1 LGVFLVKKRRF
12 VKSKSG
18 NRKISRLAKKEM
30 LIRRVIKALRLGFF
44 YVILVNPNGS
54 TNSGEH
60 EILMREGEGL

>member
-1 LGVFLVKKRRF
+1 MGVFLVKKRRF

-30 LIRRVIKALRLGFF
+30 LIRRVIKALRLGF

-54 TNSGEH
+54 TNSG
-60 EILMREGEGL
+60 LNPFSR